1 MADQS
6 SNRKDPLPVFCFK
19 VEFSE
24 LKTVAFFKSVG
35 GIGYEREVVDV
46 KEGGNNNTTRQLMG
60 AMKWKKLVLKQGFTG
75 SSDLLTWFE
84 KWMAEGGTKT
94 RTSGKIIQMDT
105 ALTAVCQWEWEEG
118 WPCKWEMGELDASK
132 NELGI
137 ETIEIAHEG
146 LTFKKL

>member
-1 MADQS
+1 MAS
-6 SNRKDPLPVFCFK
+6 SDRKDPLPVFCFK

-35 GIGYEREVVDV
+35 GIGYEREVIDL

-84 KWMAEGGTKT
+84 KWMKEGGSKE
-94 RTSGKIIQMDT
+94 RVSGKIIQMDT
-105 ALTAVCQWEWEEG
+105 ALKAVCQWEWEKG
-118 WPCKWEMGELDASK
+118 WPCKWEMAELDASK